1 MTDHD
6 LIWQFTREAR
16 IAYFSMEIA
25 LESDIP
31 TYSGGL
37 GVLAGD
43 TVRSA
48 ADLGI
53 PLVAVT
59 PVSRAGYLS
68 GIIFLGTGV
77 VAHWLSL

>member
-6 LIWQFTREAR
+6 AIWQFTREAR

-25 LESDIP
+25 LEPDIP
-31 TYSGGL
+31 TCSGGL

-59 PVSRAGYLS
+59 LVSGAGY
-68 GIIFLGTGV
+68 FRQ
-77 VAHWLSL
+77 SLTPAGEQRE